1 MLFENVEL
9 GAVFAGLL
17 GAGTITTIVMAIF
30 IWNCVWDETFQI
42 NRKTAKAYKIG
53 NVNFKPRVIF
63 HYIGLIVLHLL
74 VMFCIFTIG
83 GIIDAM
89 WVSNF
94 LPLEGWNELDFLGK
108 VFSVLMLAFIIGIPV
123 CLTFAVGSLVLGFEK
138 FTNEWSI
145 GVFLLTFVL
154 SICFWCNYINKYN
167 ANIETTTEVVET
179 SKERELIF
187 FYEIPVQQVS
197 GSVSGS
203 STIFSGSVSG
213 DIFTVDTVP
222 YVYLNDQGN
231 GSWDSAPA
239 KDSEIVFITENEVPK
254 IVIVTSTEKTI
265 KIDHNVNESTVTD
278 TKSWVK
284 YYFYLPKSVVQT
296 FESE

>member
-1 MLFENVEL
+1 MFKNVEM
-9 GAVFAGLL
+9 GAVFAKFL

-30 IWNCVWDETFQI
+30 IWNCVWDETFQV
-42 NRKTAKAYKIG
+42 NHKTAKTYKIG
-53 NVNFKPRVIF
+53 KVNFKPGVIF
-63 HYIGLIVLHLL
+63 HYIGLVVLHLL
-74 VMFCIFTIG
+74 VMFCVFTIG

-94 LPLEGWNELDFLGK
+94 LPFEGWNGLGFGGK
-108 VFSVLMLAFIIGIPV
+108 VGVVLMLAFVIGIPV

-145 GVFLLTFVL
+145 GIFLLTFVF
-154 SICFWCNYINKYN
+154 SICFWCDYIDKYD
-167 ANIETTTEVVET
+167 ANVETTTEIFEST
-179 SKERELIF
+179 EERELIF

-213 DIFTVDTVP
+213 DIFTNDTVP

-239 KDSEIVFITENEVPK
+239 KDSEIIFIAEKEAPK
-254 IVIVTSTEKTI
+254 IVIVTTTEKTI
-265 KIDHNVNESTVTD
+265 KIDHNVDESTVTD
-278 TKSWVK
+278 TKSWIK
-284 YYFYLPKSVVQT
+284 YYFYLPKTIVQT
-296 FESE
+296 FEAE

>member
-1 MLFENVEL
+1 MFANMEM
-9 GAVFAGLL
+9 GAVFGCFL
-17 GAGTITTIVMAIF
+17 GYGVITTIVMAIHN
-30 IWNCVWDETFQI
+30 WNCVGDETFYINHEATKIYQI
-42 NRKTAKAYKIG
+42 LQ
-53 NVNFKPRVIF
+53 
-63 HYIGLIVLHLL
+63 YIGLVVLHLS

-89 WVSNF
+89 WISNF
-94 LPLEGWNELDFLGK
+94 LPLESWKELGFGGK
-108 VFSVLMLAFIIGIPV
+108 ILAVLVLAFIIGIPV
-123 CLTFAVGSLVLGFEK
+123 CLTYVVGAIVLGFEE
-138 FTNEWSI
+138 FTKEYSHVI
-145 GVFLLTFVL
+145 FLLTFVI
-154 SICFWCNYINKYN
+154 SICFWCNYINKYD
-167 ANIETTTEVVET
+167 ANIETTTEVIET
-179 SKERELIF
+179 TEERELIF

-222 YVYLNDQGN
+222 YVYLNSDGN

-239 KDSEIVFITENEVPK
+239 KDSEIVFITENEAPK
-254 IVIVTSTEKTI
+254 IVIVITTEKTI

-296 FESE
+296 FES

>member
-1 MLFENVEL
+1 MFANMEM
-9 GAVFAGLL
+9 GAVFGRFL
-17 GAGTITTIVMAIF
+17 GYGVITTIVMAIHN
-30 IWNCVWDETFQI
+30 WNCVWDETFQV
-42 NRKTAKAYKIG
+42 NRNSAKVYQIL
-53 NVNFKPRVIF
+53 
-63 HYIGLIVLHLL
+63 HYIGLIVLHLG

-94 LPLEGWNELDFLGK
+94 LPCEAWSEFGIGGK
-108 VFSVLMLAFIIGIPV
+108 IFVILLFAFIIGLPICFTYV
-123 CLTFAVGSLVLGFEK
+123 VGAFVLGFER
-138 FTNEWSI
+138 FSEGYSHVI
-145 GVFLLTFVL
+145 FILTFAL
-154 SICFWCNYINKYN
+154 SICFWCDYIEKYD
-167 ANIETTTEVVET
+167 ANIENTTEIVE
-179 SKERELIF
+179 SAEERELIF

-213 DIFTVDTVP
+213 DVFTVDTVP
-222 YVYLNDQGN
+222 YVYLNSDGN

-239 KDSEIVFITENEVPK
+239 KDSEIIFITEKESPK
-254 IVIVTSTEKTI
+254 IVIVTTTEKTI

-296 FESE
+296 CESE

>member
-1 MLFENVEL
+1 MFENVEM
-9 GAVFAGLL
+9 GAVFCRLL
-17 GAGTITTIVMAIF
+17 GCGAITTIVMAIF
-30 IWNCVWDETFQI
+30 IWNCVWDETFQV
-42 NRKTAKAYKIG
+42 NHKTAKIYQIG
-53 NVNFKPRVIF
+53 KVKFKPRVIF
-63 HYIGLIVLHLL
+63 HYIGLVVLHLL

-94 LPLEGWNELDFLGK
+94 LPFEGWSELGFGGK
-108 VFSVLMLAFIIGIPV
+108 IGVVLILSLFIGIPAF
-123 CLTFAVGSLVLGFEK
+123 LTYVVGALVLGFER
-138 FTNEWSI
+138 FSEEYSHLI
-145 GVFLLTFVL
+145 FLLTFVL
-154 SICFWCNYINKYN
+154 SICFWCDYIDKYD
-167 ANIETTTEVVET
+167 AKIEITTEVVEST
-179 SKERELIF
+179 EERELIC

-213 DIFTVDTVP
+213 DVFTIDTVP
-222 YVYLNDQGN
+222 YVYLNGEGN

-239 KDSEIVFITENEVPK
+239 KDSEIVFIAEKEAPK
-254 IVIVTSTEKTI
+254 IVIVTTIQKTI

-284 YYFYLPKSVVQT
+284 YYFYLPKSIVQT

>member
-1 MLFENVEL
+1 MFANMEM
-9 GAVFAGLL
+9 GAVFGRFL
-17 GAGTITTIVMAIF
+17 GYGAITTIVMAIF
-30 IWNCVWDETFQI
+30 IWNCVWDETFQV
-42 NRKTAKAYKIG
+42 NHKASKI
-53 NVNFKPRVIF
+53 FQAL
-63 HYIGLIVLHLL
+63 HYIGLVVLHLL

-89 WVSNF
+89 WISNF
-94 LPLEGWNELDFLGK
+94 LPFEGWNGLGFGGK
-108 VFSVLMLAFIIGIPV
+108 VGVVLMLAFVIGIPAI
-123 CLTFAVGSLVLGFEK
+123 LTYAVGAFVLGFEK
-138 FTNEWSI
+138 FSESYSHLI
-145 GVFLLTFVL
+145 FLLTFVL
-154 SICFWCNYINKYN
+154 SICFWCDYIDKYD
-167 ANIETTTEVVET
+167 ANIETTTEIVEST
-179 SKERELIF
+179 EERELIF

-239 KDSEIVFITENEVPK
+239 KDSEIIFIAEKEAPK
-254 IVIVTSTEKTI
+254 IVIVTTTEKTI
-265 KIDHNVNESTVTD
+265 KIDHNVDESTVTD
-278 TKSWVK
+278 TKSWIK
-284 YYFYLPKSVVQT
+284 YYFYLPKTIVQT

>member
-1 MLFENVEL
+1 MFANMEM
-9 GAVFAGLL
+9 GAVFGRFLLAG
-17 GAGTITTIVMAIF
+17 AITTIVMAIF
-30 IWNCVWDETFQI
+30 IWNCVWDETFQV
-42 NRKTAKAYKIG
+42 NHKAAKGYQIL
-53 NVNFKPRVIF
+53 
-63 HYIGLIVLHLL
+63 HYAGIVVLHLL

-94 LPLEGWNELDFLGK
+94 LPLECWSEFGIGGK
-108 VFSVLMLAFIIGIPV
+108 IFAILLFAFIIGLPI
-123 CLTFAVGSLVLGFEK
+123 CLTYVVGAFVLAFER
-138 FTNEWSI
+138 FSEGYSHVI
-145 GVFLLTFVL
+145 FLLTFAL
-154 SICFWCNYINKYN
+154 SICFWCDYIEQYD

-179 SKERELIF
+179 QEERELIF
-187 FYEIPVQQVS
+187 FYEIPVQQVA

-213 DIFTVDTVP
+213 DIFTVDSVP
-222 YVYLNDQGN
+222 YVYLNSEGN
-231 GSWDSAPA
+231 GSWDYAPA
-239 KDSEIVFITENEVPK
+239 KDSEIIFITEKEAPK
-254 IVIVTSTEKTI
+254 IVIVTTTEKTI
-265 KIDHNVNESTVTD
+265 KVDHNVNESTVTD